1 MFLQLLAN
9 GLVTGSVIAIAA
21 VGVSLVYEI
30 LRIVNFAHGDYL
42 TFGAFV
48 GVAANVRYGERM
60 LVATLVAIVGT
71 ALLALVLEFV
81 LWRPMRRRGAGFMS
95 LFITSI
101 GLALLL
107 RHLLFL
113 VAGAEPRSYAVD
125 PFKVYVIGSVRLGGS
140 QGVAIVVGAVAIVLV
155 GLLLARTA
163 LGRQMRALADDRALA
178 SIAGVN
184 VDRVVV
190 YTWLLAG
197 ALAGL
202 AGVLQGLVQASF
214 TPNTGFQLLLPIFA
228 AAIVGG
234 IGRPFGAIA
243 GGFIIAF
250 SEVILTYAYRQFAGY
265 LLPAGV
271 QPEGLL
277 QLLGTDYKF
286 AVSFIILVVVLLVRP
301 TGIFRGRVI

>member
-30 LRIVNFAHGDYL
+30 LRIVNFAQGDFL

-48 GVAANVRYGERM
+48 AVAANVRYGERM
-60 LVATLVAIVGT
+60 LVATIGAIVAT
-71 ALLALVLEFV
+71 ALLALALEFV

-107 RHLLFL
+107 RHVLFL
-113 VAGAEPRSYAVD
+113 VAGAEPRSYLID
-125 PFKVYVIGSVRLGGS
+125 PFKVYVVGSVRLGGS
-140 QGVAIVVGAVAIVLV
+140 QGVAIVVGAAAIVLV
-155 GLLLARTA
+155 ALLLARSS
-163 LGRQMRALADDRALA
+163 LGRKMRALADDPALA
-178 SIAGVN
+178 SVAGVN

-202 AGVLQGLVQASF
+202 AGVLQGLVLASF

-228 AAIVGG
+228 AVVLGG
-234 IGRPFGAIA
+234 IGSAYGALA
-243 GGFIIAF
+243 GG
-250 SEVILTYAYRQFAGY
+250 L
-265 LLPAGV
+265 
-271 QPEGLL
+271 
-277 QLLGTDYKF
+277 LLGVAMELSTWDVLGGGVDPVYKP
-286 AVSFIILVVVLLVRP
+286 VVAFVLLIAVLLVRP
-301 TGIFRGRVI
+301 QGIFGKARLL